1 MRPVGEASAYAAGEH
16 IIKAGDVAP
25 GLIVV
30 LSGKV
35 DITRK
40 ALGGA
45 RRLSAMARAA
55 SFDGELAQLSAR
67 PSLVNAE
74 VPAPVEAFV
83 IPSGC
88 CVT

>member
-1 MRPVGEASAYAAGEH
+1 
-16 IIKAGDVAP
+16 
-25 GLIVV
+25 
-30 LSGKV
+30 
-35 DITRK
+35 
-40 ALGGA
+40 
-45 RRLSAMARAA
+45 MARAA